1 VKRPLKPLS
10 DRRLVNVSWASVVA
24 LLAIGALLAGQAE
37 IVYRKQAQR
46 QAEVQ
51 ADILAASVSAALA
64 FDDRAAMREY
74 VEALKV
80 NRTLGAAAIYN
91 AAGQAVVVF
100 NRQGAPPPPAR
111 LEGLGSHFADRHVT
125 VTRPVAEKGER
136 LGTVYLAT
144 LPERWTAVL
153 GRHSALALLTVL
165 AFVLLGVVTT
175 AASQLQARARLL
187 AEANARLRE
196 EMTARGKAEEA
207 LRQSQKMEA
216 LGQLTGGIA
225 HDFNNLLQVVHGAFE
240 LIRRRPQD
248 TARVTAW
255 SENGMAAAERGA
267 SLTRQLLAF
276 SRSQKLEL
284 QPFVVADLIAE
295 MRQLLVRTLG
305 PDIEL
310 TFHLDEDRAP
320 VMSDRTQLELA
331 VLNLAIN
338 ARDAMSNGGR
348 LTISTG
354 MRSIG
359 EGNPLLD
366 PGDYVELSV
375 TDTGEGMAP
384 EVIERAFDP
393 FFTTK
398 GVGKGTGLGLSQVY
412 GVARQA
418 GGAAQIASASGIGT
432 TVTLFLMRSSGDEEP
447 APTREEPP
455 PILAPAVGRSVLV
468 VDDEAQVRA
477 LTAES
482 LELLGYRV
490 LQADSG
496 SAALA
501 VLEHETPD
509 LMLFD
514 YAMPGMSGAE
524 LAGLVRVRLPDVPI
538 VFASGHADTGAVETA
553 LGGQATILR
562 KPFDMETL
570 AQTVAGLLVGGA
582 RPWRAASPSSLA
594 AHGERSGA
602 VRADRLH
609 LPKVGLVAGS
619 APRTLGR
626 IP

>member
-1 VKRPLKPLS
+1 MKGLFKPLS
-10 DRRLVNVSWASVVA
+10 DRRLVNISWASVVA
-24 LLAIGALLAGQAE
+24 LLAIGTLLAGQAE
-37 IVYRKQAQR
+37 IGYRSQARR

-64 FDDRAAMREY
+64 FDDREAMREY
-74 VEALKV
+74 LEGLRV
-80 NRTLGAAAIYN
+80 NRAVAAAAIYN
-91 AAGQAVVVF
+91 ASGQAVVVF
-100 NRQGAPPPPAR
+100 HRQGAPAPPAR
-111 LEGLGSHFADRHVT
+111 LQGLNSRFADGHVT
-125 VTRPVAEKGER
+125 VTRPVAEKGQQM
-136 LGTVYLAT
+136 GAVYLAT
-144 LPERWTAVL
+144 RPERWTTMLA
-153 GRHSALALLTVL
+153 RHSALALLTVL
-165 AFVLLGVVTT
+165 AFVLLGVVTA

-240 LIRRRPQD
+240 LIRRKPGD
-248 TARVTAW
+248 AARVAAW

-284 QPFVVADLIAE
+284 RPFVVSDLIAE

-310 TFHLDEDRAP
+310 TFHLDEDHAP

-338 ARDAMSNGGR
+338 ARDAMPNGGR

-354 MRSIG
+354 VRSIG

-366 PGDYVELSV
+366 PGEYVELSV
-375 TDTGEGMAP
+375 TDTGEGMTP

-398 GVGKGTGLGLSQVY
+398 GVGEGTGLGLSQVY

-418 GGAAQIASASGIGT
+418 GGAAQIASAPGLGT
-432 TVTLFLMRSSGDEEP
+432 TVTLFLMRSAEQAESVR
-447 APTREEPP
+447 TREDRP
-455 PILAPAVGRSVLV
+455 PILAPEAGRTVLV

-477 LTAES
+477 LTGET

-490 LQADSG
+490 LEADSG
-496 SAALA
+496 PAALA
-501 VLEHETPD
+501 LLEQETPD
-509 LMLFD
+509 LMLLD

-524 LAGLVRVRLPDVPI
+524 LAGRVRARWPQVPI
-538 VFASGHADTGAVETA
+538 VFASGHADTAAVETA

-570 AQTVAGLLVGGA
+570 AQTIADLLGGA
-582 RPWRAASPSSLA
+582 GRTSSPA
-594 AHGERSGA
+594 
-602 VRADRLH
+602 
-609 LPKVGLVAGS
+609 
-619 APRTLGR
+619 T
-626 IP
+626 

>member
-1 VKRPLKPLS
+1 MKGLFKPLS

-24 LLAIGALLAGQAE
+24 LLAIGTLLAGQAE
-37 IVYRKQAQR
+37 IGYRSQARR

-64 FDDRAAMREY
+64 FDDREAMREY
-74 VEALKV
+74 LEGLRV
-80 NRTLGAAAIYN
+80 NRAVAAAAIYN
-91 AAGQAVVVF
+91 ASGQAVVVF
-100 NRQGAPPPPAR
+100 RRQGAPPPPAR
-111 LEGLGSHFADRHVT
+111 LQGLSSRFADGHVT
-125 VTRPVAEKGER
+125 VTRPVAEKGEPM
-136 LGTVYLAT
+136 GAVYLAT
-144 LPERWTAVL
+144 RPEQWNTMLA
-153 GRHSALALLTVL
+153 RHSALALLTVL
-165 AFVLLGVVTT
+165 AFVLLGVVTA

-240 LIRRRPQD
+240 LIRRKPED
-248 TARVTAW
+248 AARVAAW

-284 QPFVVADLIAE
+284 RPFVVSDLIAE

-310 TFHLDEDRAP
+310 TFRLDEDHAP

-338 ARDAMSNGGR
+338 ARDAMPNGGR

-354 MRSIG
+354 VRSIG

-366 PGDYVELSV
+366 PGEYVELSV
-375 TDTGEGMAP
+375 TDTGEGMPP

-398 GVGKGTGLGLSQVY
+398 GVGEGTGLGLSQVY

-418 GGAAQIASASGIGT
+418 GGAAQIASAPGLGT
-432 TVTLFLMRSSGDEEP
+432 TVTLLLMRSSDPADPAEP
-447 APTREEPP
+447 VQTGKDRPA
-455 PILAPAVGRSVLV
+455 ILAPAVGRTVLV

-477 LTAES
+477 LTGET

-496 SAALA
+496 PAALA
-501 VLEHETPD
+501 LLEHETPD

-524 LAGLVRVRLPDVPI
+524 LATRVRARWPDMPI
-538 VFASGHADTGAVETA
+538 VFASGHADTAAVETA
-553 LGGQATILR
+553 VGGQATILR

-570 AQTVAGLLVGGA
+570 AQTIAGLLGGA
-582 RPWRAASPSSLA
+582 NP
-594 AHGERSGA
+594 
-602 VRADRLH
+602 
-609 LPKVGLVAGS
+609 
-619 APRTLGR
+619 AP
-626 IP
+626 